1 MKTRRALGF
10 PVLLFLLIGAP
21 PAPLAAVDPIN
32 AEEWLLVKEAEV
44 TEKLLE
50 KIGEAALEIRV
61 RMDGGTAIL
70 TGNVPT
76 RAARELVDEVALSV
90 EGVRKVNN
98 RLKLAPKP
106 GGSPAAK
113 ADRKMDQEVADAVLE
128 SRVKR
133 HLFYE
138 IGGRAKDLEVEA
150 VDGVVSLRGKLDTE
164 ARRDLAL
171 RAAEKTEGVKQVVD
185 LIEVKG

>member
-1 MKTRRALGF
+1 MKKRVRICL
-10 PVLLFLLIGAP
+10 PVLLALFAASPARVAP
-21 PAPLAAVDPIN
+21 VDPIT
-32 AEEWLLVKEAEV
+32 AEERLLIKEAEV

-61 RMDGGTAIL
+61 RMDGDTAIL

-76 RAARELVDEVALSV
+76 RAARELADEVALSV
-90 EGVRKVNN
+90 EGIEKVSN
-98 RLKLAPKP
+98 RLKLEP
-106 GGSPAAK
+106 GPRGSAASK
-113 ADRKMDQEVADAVLE
+113 VDRKMDQEVADAVLE

-150 VDGVVSLRGKLDTE
+150 VDGVVSLRGKLDT
-164 ARRDLAL
+164 ADRRGLAL
-171 RAAEKTEGVKQVVD
+171 RAAEKTDGVKQVVD
-185 LIEVKG
+185 LIEVRR

>member
-1 MKTRRALGF
+1 MNKRRVSALPF
-10 PVLLFLLIGAP
+10 LLFLVVGTAP
-21 PAPLAAVDPIN
+21 VPLAAVEPIN
-32 AEEWLLVKEAEV
+32 AEEQLLVKEAEV

-50 KIGEAALEIRV
+50 KLGEAALEIRV
-61 RMDGGTAIL
+61 RMDGETAIL
-70 TGNVPT
+70 TGDVPT
-76 RAARELVDEVALSV
+76 RAALELVDEVALSV

-106 GGSPAAK
+106 GGSAVKK

-150 VDGVVSLRGKLDTE
+150 VDGMVSLRGKLDTAE
-164 ARRDLAL
+164 RRDLAL
-171 RAAEKTEGVKQVVD
+171 RATEKTVGVKSVVD

>member
-1 MKTRRALGF
+1 MNKRRVSAL
-10 PVLLFLLIGAP
+10 PVLLFLLVSTAS
-21 PAPLAAVDPIN
+21 APLAAVEPIN
-32 AEEWLLVKEAEV
+32 AEEQLLVKEAEV

-61 RMDGGTAIL
+61 RMDGETAIL
-70 TGNVPT
+70 TGTVPT
-76 RAARELVDEVALSV
+76 RAALELVDEVALSV

-98 RLKLAPKP
+98 RLKLDPKP
-106 GGSPAAK
+106 GGSAAAK

-164 ARRDLAL
+164 ERRDLAI
-171 RAAEKTEGVKQVVD
+171 RTAEKTDGVTKVVD
-185 LIEVKG
+185 LIDIKG